1 MNYHKLIIVSAL
13 VAGSAIWVACSDSG
27 QKESTDSKANKY
39 NPELLS
45 DADKQLIE
53 SAKKFFEV
61 LPDSI
66 DNSANP
72 KSDSK
77 IALGKSLYY
86 DARLSKSGVI
96 SCNSCHNLASYG
108 VDNLPTSPGHKWT
121 FGARNS
127 PTSLNAG
134 FHFVQFWDGRAADL
148 EEQAKGPILNPVEM
162 ATPHEGFALHRLA
175 TIPEYKEAFEKAF
188 PQDTNP
194 ITYHNVACAIAAFER
209 TLVTP
214 ARFDEYLKGDGDAMN
229 EQEKRG
235 LQTFI
240 KTGCIACHSGAVLGG
255 KMYQKFGVTRPYW
268 ELTKSKSKDEGRSAI
283 TKNEGE
289 KYFFKVPTLRNVDRT
304 YPYFHDGSVWDLKEA
319 ISIMGELQLGKK
331 LTTSEVDDI
340 AAFMHALTG
349 EVPEQARLLPL
360 LPAST
365 TETDKPQFN

>member
-1 MNYHKLIIVSAL
+1 MKRQTLCMIAAL
-13 VAGSAIWVACSDSG
+13 SAGSLLWVACSDSQQSAG
-27 QKESTDSKANKY
+27 TSSSNKY
-39 NPELLS
+39 NTELLS

-61 LPDSI
+61 LPSTI

-72 KSDSK
+72 NSEAK
-77 IALGKSLYY
+77 IELGKSLYY
-86 DARLSKSGVI
+86 DARLSKSGVV

-127 PTSLNAG
+127 PTTLNAA

-162 ATPHEGFALHRLA
+162 ATPHEGFAVNRL
-175 TIPEYKEAFEKAF
+175 TSIPEYKDAFQKAF
-188 PQDTNP
+188 PSDSNP
-194 ITYHNVACAIAAFER
+194 VTYHNIACAIAAFER
-209 TLVTP
+209 TLNTP
-214 ARFDEYLKGDGDAMN
+214 APFDEYLKGDGDAMN

-240 KTGCIACHSGAVLGG
+240 KTGCTACHTGPVLGG
-255 KMYQKFGVTRPYW
+255 KIYQKFGVTRPYW
-268 ELTKSKSKDEGRSAI
+268 ELTKSKNKDVGRSAI
-283 TKNEGE
+283 SKNEGE

-319 ISIMGELQLGKK
+319 IAIMGELQLGKK
-331 LTTSEVDDI
+331 LSTNEVDDI
-340 AAFMHALTG
+340 AAFLHTLTG
-349 EVPEQARLLPL
+349 EVPESARVLPV

-365 TETDKPQFN
+365 AQTDKPVFN

>member
-1 MNYHKLIIVSAL
+1 MKATKYTTMLAL
-13 VAGSAIWVACSDSG
+13 AASVAIWVACGDS
-27 QKESTDSKANKY
+27 QKPGTTESTSNKY

-53 SAKKFFEV
+53 SAKKFFEA
-61 LPDSI
+61 LPSEI
-66 DNSANP
+66 DNPNNQ
-72 KSDSK
+72 KSEAK
-77 IALGKSLYY
+77 VALGKALYY

-127 PTSLNAG
+127 PTSLNAA

-162 ATPHEGFALHRLA
+162 AIPHEGFALHRLA
-175 TIPEYKEAFEKAF
+175 SIPEYKEAFQIAF
-188 PQDTNP
+188 PNDTNP
-194 ITYHNVACAIAAFER
+194 LTYNNVAFAIAAFER

-214 ARFDEYLKGDGDAMN
+214 APFDEYLKGDGDAMN
-229 EQEKRG
+229 DQEKRG

-240 KTGCIACHSGAVLGG
+240 KTGCTACHSGVVLGA
-255 KMYQKFGVTRPYW
+255 KMYQKFGATRPYW
-268 ELTKSKSKDEGRSAI
+268 ELTKSKTKDEGRSAI

-289 KYFFKVPTLRNVDRT
+289 KYFFKVPSLRNVDRT

-319 ISIMGELQLGKK
+319 IAIMGELQLGKK
-331 LTTSEVDDI
+331 LTSAEVDDI
-340 AAFMHALTG
+340 AAFMHSLTG
-349 EVPEQARLLPL
+349 EVPEQARLLPV

-365 TETDKPQFN
+365 GETDRPQFN